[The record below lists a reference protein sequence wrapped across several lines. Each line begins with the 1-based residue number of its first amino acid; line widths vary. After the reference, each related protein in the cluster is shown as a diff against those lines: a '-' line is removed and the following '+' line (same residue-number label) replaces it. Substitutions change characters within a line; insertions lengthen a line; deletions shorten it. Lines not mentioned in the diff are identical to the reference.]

1 VSTRPSALPA
11 ALAAALLCAAATA
24 ASAKRPD
31 EPAPAP
37 TPVIAEPTPEPA
49 EQEPVPALPAA
60 PAEATQ
66 NAEQSQGYTPDAAS
80 LQSPLRLSGYIDAGW
95 ARATG
100 DGSSFKQ
107 GDTVLP
113 ADYGVDTFAPAVNSR
128 GDVASNSSGGLFTNG
143 FLPRSI
149 GLGGHAGAFLSTVDV
164 DVQYAPTTVPLL
176 GFVRLQVL
184 PRFSAAGDQTRIVA
198 QQAFVRVLP
207 FHTQEMALNIG
218 KSDSVFG
225 IEYLENEANLRTGIT
240 PSLVARYTTGQG
252 LGAKLFY
259 RVQLVPLWSAVS
271 LHVSGTANGTLVE
284 TLSPDSVSNTGRPI
298 WSGRLGYE
306 LKLPRFELKLGGSG
320 SHGPRND
327 QHDPNVQQTL
337 YGLDLRVFTG
347 PLELRGEYVHMDQ
360 DEGGGDKINGNGPQT
375 VVSGFSV
382 TGGYAQAGLG
392 FDLDLGPFKRVTV
405 YGRYDRRHAQFKG
418 FRAITVDRVTAGV
431 RCDLGEQVSLKGEGL
446 INRELE
452 GAPDVPND
460 VLTTSLVLVF

>member
-1 VSTRPSALPA
+1 VSARALSA
-11 ALAAALLCAAATA
+11 ALAAALLCAASA
-24 ASAKRPD
+24 ASARRPD
-31 EPAPAP
+31 EPAAAPAP
-37 TPVIAEPTPEPA
+37 AAPAAEQQEPA
-49 EQEPVPALPAA
+49 ATLPSA

-66 NAEQSQGYTPDAAS
+66 NAEQNAGYTPDAAA
-80 LQSPLRLSGYIDAGW
+80 LLPPLRISGYLDAGW

-100 DGSSFKQ
+100 NGTSYKA

-113 ADYGVDTFAPAVNSR
+113 ADYGVDTFATAVNSR
-128 GDVASNSSGGLFTNG
+128 GDVASTSSGGLFTNG

-164 DVQYAPTTVPLL
+164 DVQYAPTSVPLL

-184 PRFSAAGDQTRIVA
+184 PRFSSTGDQTRIVA

-207 FHTQEMALNIG
+207 FHTQEMALAVG

-259 RVQLVPLWSAVS
+259 RVQLVPLWSALS

-298 WSGRLGYE
+298 WSARAGYE
-306 LKLPRFELKLGGSG
+306 LKLPKLEVKLGASG

-337 YGLDLRVFTG
+337 YGADFRLFTG
-347 PLELRGEYVHMDQ
+347 PLELRGELVHLQQ
-360 DEGGGDKINGNGPQT
+360 DEGGGDKVNGNGPQT
-375 VVSGFSV
+375 VVSGFEV

-392 FDLDLGPFKRVTV
+392 FDLDVGPLKRVTV
-405 YGRYDRRHAQFKG
+405 YGRYDKRHAQFKG
-418 FRAITVDRVTAGV
+418 FRAITVDRITAGV
-431 RCDLGEQVSLKGEGL
+431 RSDLGEQVSLKVEGL
-446 INRELE
+446 LNRELA